1 MEEKSEENFK
11 ITQEI
16 IQIKPKTKYLS
27 ATELTTLRNHEIQNS
42 TAGLKRTK
50 VENSPE
56 EQNDL
61 EKLYDNLQS
70 QLSRPRIERL
80 AGRAVG
86 VWDSAKQLVRVERK
100 DGKFGNFG
108 FSIEGQLY
116 LEYYEALFLLEVNRL
131 QLEYNSTIVS
141 IEQAYL
147 LLMGEQHSP
156 KYQEYLVYSNLTR
169 VGYILVKHQNIHF
182 QTQQINNEA
191 DCVWAVLEAELQ
203 NESVADYVKK
213 TQFYKKVKQKFD
225 SVKNII
231 KNQTVYEEE
240 KEQEMTTTAS
250 NTSSELKFSQ
260 KIKPNLKRKANNE
273 ESQNEW
279 LTAKRHCNYAL
290 KVFQHSLV
298 DFLKEED
305 DYKQFKE
312 IFEKFDLVPLK
323 LNKEKERDEMD
334 EENKEAETDIESDQ
348 EIDEVFTKFSINF
361 DVYLHNEGFRK
372 SSPHLPNFR
381 VIVLQP
387 QQKFATHDEIFRTH
401 CQQLNAVPLLIVSV
415 NDSKQMQAFLYYF
428 S

>member
-1 MEEKSEENFK
+1 MEEDSKEILK

-16 IQIKPKTKYLS
+16 VKIIPKTKYLS
-27 ATELTTLRNHEIQNS
+27 PTELTTLRNQEISTS

-50 VENSPE
+50 VENTPE
-56 EQNDL
+56 EQNEL
-61 EKLYDNLQS
+61 ENLYDNLQM

-86 VWDSAKQLVRVERK
+86 VWDSVKQLVRVERK

-108 FSIEGQLY
+108 FSIEGELY
-116 LEYYEALFLLEVNRL
+116 LEYYEAMFLLEVNRL
-131 QLEYNSTIVS
+131 QLEYNSKIMS

-156 KYQEYLVYSNLTR
+156 KYNEYLVYSNLTR
-169 VGYILVKHQNIHF
+169 IGYILVKHQNKHF

-203 NESVADYVKK
+203 NDTVADYVKK
-213 TQFYKKVKQKFD
+213 TPYYAKVKHRFEA
-225 SVKNII
+225 VKNKI
-231 KNQTVYEEE
+231 KNQTKEDLE
-240 KEQEMTTTAS
+240 KEENDKLA
-250 NTSSELKFSQ
+250 NTSTNMNFGL
-260 KIKPNLKRKANNE
+260 KIKPNLKRKAQAE
-273 ESQNEW
+273 ECQNEW

-290 KVFQHSLV
+290 KVFQRSLV

-305 DYKQFKE
+305 EYKQFKE

-323 LNKEKERDEMD
+323 MNEKKEFEEEDKEDED
-334 EENKEAETDIESDQ
+334 VTATELECEELKA
-348 EIDEVFTKFSINF
+348 KYPINF

-381 VIVLQP
+381 VIILQTE
-387 QQKFATHDEIFRTH
+387 QKFPSHNEIFLTH
-401 CQQLNAVPLLIVSV
+401 RQQLNPVPLLIVSV